1 MSVTSKV
8 ASNNRLAVKAQQ
20 KPNLNEKPTTD
31 ILERVKAFVELRFTP
46 VIHQVALE
54 KDEDEKNA
62 MQMEQMLDLIIFYLG
77 EIKTEDAVEFI

>member
-20 KPNLNEKPTTD
+20 KPNLNEKSTTD

-62 MQMEQMLDLIIFYLG
+62 IQMEQMLDLIIFYLG

>member
-1 MSVTSKV
+1 
-8 ASNNRLAVKAQQ
+8 VKAQS
-20 KPNLNEKPTTD
+20 KPIQNERSTTD

-46 VIHQVALE
+46 VIHQVAQE

-77 EIKTEDAVEFI
+77 EIKTEDAVEFIQVCF